1 MKFHLLRIAL
11 RPNSRPSL
19 INLIKFLD
27 KQKKNWWISWNKG
40 IKNRNM
46 LKNNWL
52 LSTHKH
58 WLSESTEVI
67 NEISFKLP
75 SQLLVHK
82 KHVSKI
88 PASFDD
94 NFYQLSMNNR
104 IKAAK
109 FEPEPTFENT
119 INDIKDNHL
128 KFITSIAMNI
138 SAINSNKPSSSF
150 EHLKSDLVPFIIL
163 QSPG

>member
-1 MKFHLLRIAL
+1 M
-11 RPNSRPSL
+11 
-19 INLIKFLD
+19 
-27 KQKKNWWISWNKG
+27 
-40 IKNRNM
+40 
-46 LKNNWL
+46 
-52 LSTHKH
+52 
-58 WLSESTEVI
+58 I

-128 KFITSIAMNI
+128 KIIASATINI
-138 SAINSNKPSSSF
+138 SAITLFEDNLKQLSMNSSIEVAKF
-150 EHLKSDLVPFIIL
+150 EPEPTFENTTNDIKDNHLKFFASTAMNLSDITFFTRILNILV
-163 QSPG
+163 